1 LFVLV
6 DVTFSSYFEILFY
19 YSQKLVADPKKEK
32 KKKKRKERWTR
43 RRRRKKE
50 KKKYYSVLPNFQNY
64 HTPSNSKLKN
74 SIFLMFKS
82 KIP

>member
-19 YSQKLVADPKKEK
+19 YSQKLVADQKKK
-32 KKKKRKERWTR
+32 KKKKRKERWTC

-50 KKKYYSVLPNFQNY
+50 KEKEKEKEKKKKKVLFC
-64 HTPSNSKLKN
+64 SSKFSKLPY
-74 SIFLMFKS
+74 SF
-82 KIP
+82 